1 MTSLSPQVRCDG
13 LNECSL
19 SRSLSGAAE
28 LVRSDQAVHRLV
40 EGEGAAR
47 VAADSGY
54 CGPSHLHRDV
64 TAFTGA
70 TPTTVVGL
78 RA

>member
-1 MTSLSPQVRCDG
+1 M
-13 LNECSL
+13 NEC
-19 SRSLSGAAE
+19 SLSGAAE

-47 VAADSGY
+47 VEADGGY
-54 CGPSHLHRDV
+54 RGPSHLHRDV

-70 TPTTVVGL
+70 TPTTVAGL